1 MPYDNSLETKLKLSY
16 AISCS
21 SQFRNS
27 VMALA
32 ESRGVN
38 VGDLARSILLT
49 VPADV
54 IERLDDPGE
63 PPADDREAITLKS
76 GRNPG
81 KLWRRKPRLQVRL
94 PPGHNA
100 ETIRRALDLALA
112 LDGGSK
118 TVAVEDNGKP
128 TTRDRLKA
136 AEEDVSRLRV
146 IVEALAFTPL
156 SNGVKSRS
164 DALHVL
170 GFSHD
175 RVPEHTAIRARYRM
189 LASIHH
195 PDSGFGDHRRMSQLN
210 EAMNRLRSSVG

>member
-1 MPYDNSLETKLKLSY
+1 MPYDNSPETKLKLSY

-38 VGDLARSILLT
+38 VGDLARSILLA

-54 IERLDDPGE
+54 IKRLDDPGE

-100 ETIRRALDLALA
+100 ETIRRALGLALA

-118 TVAVEDNGKP
+118 TVAIEDNGIP
-128 TTRDRLKA
+128 TTGDRLKA
-136 AEEDVSRLRV
+136 AEDEVSRLHA

-156 SNGVKSRS
+156 PDGVKSHS

-175 RVPEHTAIRARYRM
+175 YVPEHTVIRARYRM

>member
-1 MPYDNSLETKLKLSY
+1 MPYDNSPETKLKLSY

-81 KLWRRKPRLQVRL
+81 Q
-94 PPGHNA
+94 
-100 ETIRRALDLALA
+100 ALA
-112 LDGGSK
+112 
-118 TVAVEDNGKP
+118 P
-128 TTRDRLKA
+128 KA
-136 AEEDVSRLRV
+136 A
-146 IVEALAFTPL
+146 
-156 SNGVKSRS
+156 
-164 DALHVL
+164 
-170 GFSHD
+170 
-175 RVPEHTAIRARYRM
+175 TAGSPA
-189 LASIHH
+189 A
-195 PDSGFGDHRRMSQLN
+195 GT
-210 EAMNRLRSSVG
+210 

>member
-136 AEEDVSRLRV
+136 A
-146 IVEALAFTPL
+146 A
-156 SNGVKSRS
+156 
-164 DALHVL
+164 
-170 GFSHD
+170 
-175 RVPEHTAIRARYRM
+175 
-189 LASIHH
+189 
-195 PDSGFGDHRRMSQLN
+195 
-210 EAMNRLRSSVG
+210 

>member
-1 MPYDNSLETKLKLSY
+1 MPYDYSLERKTKRSY

-21 SQFRNS
+21 SQFRKS
-27 VMALA
+27 ALALA
-32 ESRGVN
+32 ERRGVN
-38 VGDLARSILLT
+38 VGDIARSILLT

-54 IERLDDPGE
+54 IERLADPGE
-63 PPADDREAITLKS
+63 PTADDREAIVLKS

-94 PPGHNA
+94 PPGYDSGKV
-100 ETIRRALDLALA
+100 RRAIGLALA
-112 LDGGSK
+112 LDSGGK
-118 TVAVEDNGKP
+118 AVSIEDRRKP
-128 TTRDRLKA
+128 TIRDRLEA
-136 AEEDVSRLRV
+136 AEDEVSRLCM

-156 SNGVKSRS
+156 PEGVKSRS

-175 RVPEHTAIRARYRM
+175 GLPDQQAIKARYRL

-210 EAMNRLRSSVG
+210 EAMNRLRNGAN